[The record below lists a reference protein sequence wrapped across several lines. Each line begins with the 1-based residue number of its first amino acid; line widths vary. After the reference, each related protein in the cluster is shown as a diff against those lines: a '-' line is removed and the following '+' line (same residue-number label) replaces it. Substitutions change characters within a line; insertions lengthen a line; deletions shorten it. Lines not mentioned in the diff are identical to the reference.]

1 MKIGYANFTLKTES
15 QDKLITDLMDYGCS
29 EVYCDKYKT
38 RPTPQ
43 EELEYCLKALRNGDT
58 LVSYKIEHLTVTI
71 SSLMHLLQVLRQK
84 QVSLVL
90 IKDNLIISQKTWDKE
105 LRTINTLL
113 KFLTFS
119 NSINTS
125 YGISKARKLGKTI
138 GRPPKLSK
146 TEEENIRTL
155 FDKKE
160 ASVMEIAKKY
170 DVSRATVYR
179 IVG

>member
-1 MKIGYANFTLKTES
+1 
-15 QDKLITDLMDYGCS
+15 
-29 EVYCDKYKT
+29 
-38 RPTPQ
+38 
-43 EELEYCLKALRNGDT
+43 
-58 LVSYKIEHLTVTI
+58 
-71 SSLMHLLQVLRQK
+71 MHLLQVLRQK

-146 TEEENIRTL
+146 AEEENIRTL